1 MKMKMTESQ
10 RILFSEILILNLE
23 FSLEK
28 DSIRKWEV
36 LKRLRSKKISL
47 RRSMGVK
54 EYEKFIEAGRVKLG
68 IQKQIKWK

>member
-68 IQKQIKWK
+68 IQKQIK

>member
-1 MKMKMTESQ
+1 MTESQ

-68 IQKQIKWK
+68 IQKQIK